1 MPFSVRILRFFG
13 ILLLSVCALGV
24 GGMTWA
30 YLIEPNLLFVRK
42 VSCRIPQ
49 WNGQGKPL
57 KVVVAGDLH
66 LMPTPFDEVRALRY
80 VQSIM
85 QLEPDLILLVGDYA
99 RGASTN
105 ASMSPQKAA
114 QFLQGLSAPCGVFA
128 IQGNH
133 DFTFGWNNWKKE
145 LTRAGIRVLSD
156 ESALITLQD
165 GRKLQLSGLLDNSRY
180 FKKQI
185 PKRQS
190 PHIPHILLSHRPE
203 VDHILS
209 EGDADFIISG
219 HTHGGQLF
227 PLNKVGEWIGANDN
241 TYGLEKRNKT
251 NFIVTSGLSAWAIK
265 FKTGT
270 KSEFVVIDI
279 KRKTAAEKKGK

>member
-114 QFLQGLSAPCGVFA
+114 QFLQGLNAPCGVFA

-156 ESALITLQD
+156 ESSLITLQD

-180 FKKQI
+180 SKKQL
-185 PKRQS
+185 PNRQS

-219 HTHGGQLF
+219 HTHGGQIRLPFNLLWFEASPDHF
-227 PLNKVGEWIGANDN
+227 PTYTYPWHISGGN
-241 TYGLEKRNKT
+241 TYLITKGLG
-251 NFIVTSGLSAWAIK
+251 TSTLPLRFNCPPEIYLLTLHG
-265 FKTGT
+265 
-270 KSEFVVIDI
+270 
-279 KRKTAAEKKGK
+279 

>member
-219 HTHGGQLF
+219 HTHGGQIRLPFNLLWFETSPAHF
-227 PLNKVGEWIGANDN
+227 PTYTYPWHISGGN
-241 TYGLEKRNKT
+241 TYLITKR
-251 NFIVTSGLSAWAIK
+251 L
-265 FKTGT
+265 GT
-270 KSEFVVIDI
+270 RTLPLRFNCPPEIYLL
-279 KRKTAAEKKGK
+279 TLHG